1 MRVSVRVRV
10 RVRMCACCD
19 ACASHMCRGGS
30 RRDTGKVKVM
40 VPSSAVSVIIG
51 KAGKNIR
58 ELEAMSGGG

>member
-1 MRVSVRVRV
+1 
-10 RVRMCACCD
+10 
-19 ACASHMCRGGS
+19 MCRGGS